1 MISFIEL
8 PFLVGGKESAKSKR
22 PKILFCVSCAFL
34 RRFLVFY
41 PAAFSLAPKMML
53 KCCMK
58 REFMQM
64 EKSKPHWEAGE
75 IDCTR
80 KEGNSREESQKAQ
93 KHQL

>member
-1 MISFIEL
+1 
-8 PFLVGGKESAKSKR
+8 
-22 PKILFCVSCAFL
+22 
-34 RRFLVFY
+34 
-41 PAAFSLAPKMML
+41 
-53 KCCMK
+53 MK